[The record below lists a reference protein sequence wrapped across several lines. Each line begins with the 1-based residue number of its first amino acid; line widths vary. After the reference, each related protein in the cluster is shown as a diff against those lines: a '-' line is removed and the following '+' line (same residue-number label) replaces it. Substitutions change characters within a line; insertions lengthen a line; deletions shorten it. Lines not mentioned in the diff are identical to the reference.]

1 MNVTRKSPH
10 RSKNCKRA
18 VKFRK
23 MRAAKERHRIARA
36 AYAASPEYAEKLAA
50 DAAQFRPAPAP
61 AKRSGF
67 RVIIICHDDGERV
80 QFDTLRGPHGLTVSP
95 TLAGRKVACVLANYR
110 AA

>member
-1 MNVTRKSPH
+1 MNVIPKSLH

-23 MRAAKERHRIARA
+23 MRVAKERHRIARA
-36 AYAASPEYAEKLAA
+36 HYVASPEYADKLVV
-50 DAAQFRPAPAP
+50 DAAQFRQPTAL

-80 QFDTLRGPHGLTVSP
+80 QFDTMRGPHGLTISP
-95 TLAGRKVACVLANYR
+95 TLAGKKVAIVLSRYLPV
-110 AA
+110 